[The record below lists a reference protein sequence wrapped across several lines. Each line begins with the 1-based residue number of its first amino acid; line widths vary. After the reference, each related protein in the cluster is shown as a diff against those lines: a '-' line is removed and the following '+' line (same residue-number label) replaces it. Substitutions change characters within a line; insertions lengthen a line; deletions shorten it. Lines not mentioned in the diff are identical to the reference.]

1 MWLKLWLLC
10 AFAEPAP
17 KETGLNLWSDAQV
30 TQREMPALN
39 GRIEST
45 RSQLEAKKLYFKGK
59 GSLQLAFWNWDAS
72 TLFTES
78 SINLL
83 RMGLLNQHQQR
94 LSQFSDAFPF
104 EDPSGEVAEQY
115 VNSYTTLWQL
125 KNERD
130 ALDLRFIEKLLTEVT
145 KHPSLSAEFETLIQG
160 IKINRNE
167 LNNFKRILKCFVI
180 IVTLLLNK

>member
-1 MWLKLWLLC
+1 MYSMWLKLWLLC
-10 AFAEPAP
+10 AFAEPDP

-104 EDPSGEVAEQY
+104 Y
-115 VNSYTTLWQL
+115 F
-125 KNERD
+125 
-130 ALDLRFIEKLLTEVT
+130 LR
-145 KHPSLSAEFETLIQG
+145 
-160 IKINRNE
+160 
-167 LNNFKRILKCFVI
+167 
-180 IVTLLLNK
+180 